1 MAAVRAF
8 TTPWW
13 AVVLLATACAEPA
26 PLPTLVDG
34 CTRWNSRHEGQPPSC
49 EHVPQT
55 ELRAWVPTEQP
66 PTVEI
71 DGDVVQVETTAVD
84 TGHRVTMTLPA
95 QAKRL
100 KIADGSERAFVLKLV
115 PVETATPTESR
126 ARLAYELLQRA
137 RGQLRAGQP
146 ALATVTATQA
156 VAAAPGHRGLART
169 ATIFA
174 AFVHGVVIGNLEDAD
189 ELIGSV
195 VEPDP
200 EDARGWVDVFVQRGL
215 IASSTLDVRRAL
227 ADLTAAERIAER
239 VNSPYRTG
247 AAQERAGLLSE
258 LGRAREAAK
267 LLDGLSQE
275 RLSTCVRGAVAT
287 TAGWARLVA
296 RPRFEVER
304 ARGLFRTAVNLFTNE
319 CPSVADANNARVNLA
334 LLELP
339 ESPARAQDQ
348 LDQISG
354 PEEAEAALWHLAI
367 QAEIH
372 RRSDEA
378 DEAKVTLHALRSG
391 ARSASHEGLQWQA
404 EVGLA
409 RLAEAAG
416 DLSTAAE
423 RFRGAEKILDQ
434 QVRVVPIFAGQRFL
448 LEDRTESLAGLLRTL
463 IPLKGPD
470 EALAA
475 ARRAKRRTLEQLA
488 SADLLERAPPA
499 HRRRWLA
506 ARSAYQ
512 AERDALR
519 VRQEAL
525 QAAPGDERARAM
537 ATLKAQRARTEEA
550 LDHVFDSL
558 GAWSEGPLAAPHPQH
573 LWIVPLRLSASPEM
587 YIFFARGDRVTA
599 VQTPDWPDA
608 AGWGRLLQPHL
619 KGARQVVVFGNPS
632 TEQHTPLA
640 RAPWLNSQLG
650 LQIPIRYTVDL
661 PAPTVSSSTS
671 RALIVY
677 DPRGDLADAR
687 AEGESVA
694 KLLKKNA
701 REVLSFGPGEAQPA
715 ALVETLGQVDLFHY
729 AGHAE
734 FAGPQG
740 WQSRLL
746 LSEGDLSIADLLTLK
761 RAPRWAV
768 LTGCET
774 ARSRP
779 GASAAMGLGQA
790 LALAGSEQ
798 IVATT
803 QRIDSAGA
811 RRFSELLY
819 QAWTPSVPLD
829 RAFLSAARSLD
840 SEDLNWTSFVLLTR
854 AP

>member
-1 MAAVRAF
+1 M
-8 TTPWW
+8 TPCW
-13 AVVLLATACAEPA
+13 AVLLLACACAEPA

-55 ELRAWVPTEQP
+55 ELRAWVPTERV

-71 DGDVVQVETTAVD
+71 DGDAVQVVATAVD
-84 TGHRVTMTLPA
+84 TGHRVTVTLPA
-95 QAKRL
+95 QARRL
-100 KIADGSERAFVLKLV
+100 EIADGSERAFVLKLV

-126 ARLAYELLQRA
+126 ARLAYELLQQA

-174 AFVHGVVIGNLEDAD
+174 AFVHGVVVGNLEAAD
-189 ELIGSV
+189 RLFDSV
-195 VEPDP
+195 VDPDP
-200 EDARGWVDVFVQRGL
+200 EDANGWCELYFLRGL
-215 IASSTLDVRRAL
+215 NASRTLDVRGAL
-227 ADLTAAERIAER
+227 ADLAAAEQVAQRTA
-239 VNSPYRTG
+239 SPHHVGVT
-247 AAQERAGLLSE
+247 QERATLLIE
-258 LGRAREAAK
+258 LGRARAAAE
-267 LLDGLSQE
+267 LVDRLDQQ
-275 RLSTCVRGAVAT
+275 RLSACLRGAVLT

-296 RPRFEVER
+296 RPRFEEALAEALFKQAER
-304 ARGLFRTAVNLFTNE
+304 LYE
-319 CPSVADANNARVNLA
+319 DDCPSVPDANNARLNLA
-334 LLELP
+334 LLSLP
-339 ESPARAQDQ
+339 ASITLAQSHLAR
-348 LDQISG
+348 IKG
-354 PEEAEAALWHLAI
+354 PEQAQAALWHLAI

-372 RRSDEA
+372 RTQGEF
-378 DEAKVTLHALRSG
+378 AKAKDTLHALRRG

-423 RFRGAEKILDQ
+423 RFGAAEKILGQ
-434 QVRVVPIFAGQRFL
+434 QVRMVPILAGQRFL

-463 IPLKGPD
+463 IPLKGPKR
-470 EALAA
+470 ALAA

-499 HRRRWLA
+499 QRRRWLA

-512 AERDALR
+512 AERDTLR

-525 QAAPGDERARAM
+525 QAAPGDERGRAK
-537 ATLKAQRARTEEA
+537 AELKAQRARTEQA

-558 GAWSEGPLAAPHPQH
+558 GTWSAGPLAVPHPQH
-573 LWIVPLRLSASPEM
+573 LWIVPVTLPATAET
-587 YIFFARGDRVTA
+587 YIFVARGAQVTV
-599 VQTPDWPDA
+599 VQTTDWPDA
-608 AGWGRLLQPHL
+608 AGWSRLLEPSL
-619 KGARQVVVFGNPS
+619 KGAQQVVVFGNPS
-632 TEQHTPLA
+632 AKQHTPLA
-640 RAPWLNSQLG
+640 SAPWLNSQLG

-661 PAPTVSSSTS
+661 PAPTVSPSTS
-671 RALIVY
+671 RALIIY

-687 AEGESVA
+687 AEGESVV

-701 REVLSFGPGEAQPA
+701 RQVLSFGPGEAQPA
-715 ALVETLGQVDLFHY
+715 ALLEALGQVDLLHY

-734 FAGPQG
+734 FSGPQG
-740 WQSRLL
+740 WHSRLL
-746 LSEGDLSIADLLTLK
+746 LSDGDLSIADLLTL
-761 RAPRWAV
+761 RDPPRWAV

-774 ARSRP
+774 ARSQP

-790 LALAGSEQ
+790 LALAGSEE
-798 IVATT
+798 IIATT

-819 QAWTPSVPLD
+819 DAWTGSVPLD

-840 SEDLNWTSFVLLTR
+840 SEHLDWTPFVLVTR